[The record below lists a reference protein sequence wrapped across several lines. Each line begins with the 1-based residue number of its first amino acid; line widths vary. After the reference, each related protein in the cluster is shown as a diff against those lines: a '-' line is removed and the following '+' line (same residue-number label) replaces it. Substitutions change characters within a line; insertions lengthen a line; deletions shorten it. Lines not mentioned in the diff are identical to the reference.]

1 MILAIRHY
9 PDRKKPCIVLEEG
22 NTGIVIGHL
31 IDNEREKMLREAFNL
46 NDKQSFSITT
56 AKSIFDN
63 EVE

>member
-1 MILAIRHY
+1 MILAIRHF

-46 NDKQSFSITT
+46 NDTQSIFIPT
-56 AKSIFDN
+56 AKSIFDKG
-63 EVE
+63 VE